1 MVIITLTEVIMDLIQ
16 FLRANEDARKIFGK
30 RELKIIE
37 KQINGI
43 NLTQSEKNRLSRDI
57 RKKFLFIK
65 EVSKFS
71 DEFDLKKGL
80 SIKRLI
86 KGAKE
91 TILRHHLIRK
101 IKKIILFGSVIE
113 NKLTFKSDIDIAVAF
128 DEITEKQAFEFRKNI
143 MGKLPD
149 KIDIQ
154 VFNFLPK
161 KIKEEIKNKGRIIYK
176 NE

>member
-1 MVIITLTEVIMDLIQ
+1 MVIITLNEVIMDLIK
-16 FLRANEDARKIFGK
+16 FLKANEDARKIFGK

-37 KQINGI
+37 KQVNGI

-71 DEFDLKKGL
+71 DEFDLKKGH
-80 SIKRLI
+80 SIKHLI
-86 KGAKE
+86 EETKE
-91 TILRHHLIRK
+91 TILKHHLMRK
-101 IKKIILFGSVIE
+101 IKKIILFGSDVE
-113 NKLTFKSDIDIAVAF
+113 KKLTFKSDVDIAVAF
-128 DEITEKQAFEFRKNI
+128 DEITKKQAFEFRKNI
-143 MGKLPD
+143 MGKLSD
-149 KIDIQ
+149 KIDVQ

-161 KIKEEIKNKGRIIYK
+161 KIKEEIKNKGRIIFK

>member
-1 MVIITLTEVIMDLIQ
+1 MVTITFNEVIMDLIK
-16 FLRANEDARKIFGK
+16 FLKANEDARKIFGK

-37 KQINGI
+37 KQVNGI

-71 DEFDLKKGL
+71 DEFDLKKGH

-86 KGAKE
+86 EEAKGE
-91 TILRHHLIRK
+91 ILRHHLFGK
-101 IKKIILFGSVIE
+101 IKEIILFGSVVE
-113 NKLTFKSDIDIAVAF
+113 KKLTFKSDVDIAVAF
-128 DEITEKQAFEFRKNI
+128 DEITKKQAFEFKKNI

-149 KIDIQ
+149 KIDVQ

-161 KIKEEIKNKGRIIYK
+161 KIKEEIKNKGRIIFK